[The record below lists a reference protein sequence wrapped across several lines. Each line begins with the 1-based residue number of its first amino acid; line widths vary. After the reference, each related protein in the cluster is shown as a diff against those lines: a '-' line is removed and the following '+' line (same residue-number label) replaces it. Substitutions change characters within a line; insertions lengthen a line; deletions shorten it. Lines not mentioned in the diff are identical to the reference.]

1 MAQINAP
8 YGANTKKTIVGRG
21 ASSKGRAC
29 GRGHDGQNSRSGG
42 GVRLGFEGGQMPLYR
57 RVARRGFSNYPF
69 KVTYEVVSLAKLNA
83 AYEDTLMFLS
93 GKDKSQLPTAILTSN
108 DVIAFGAVKALLN
121 RGYSIPGDV
130 SVVGFDDLP
139 MSSLLEPQLSSLS
152 VPKIAMGRAA
162 VDLLVSRMEGKNP
175 QVGEKRYMY
184 GPLVERQSI
193 SVPREP

>member
-83 AYEDTLMFLS
+83 AYEDGETVSVETLKEKGLVK
-93 GKDKSQLPTAILTSN
+93 GKDVQVKILNNGELTKKLTIEGIKVSATA
-108 DVIAFGAVKALLN
+108 AKAVENA
-121 RGYSIPGDV
+121 GG
-130 SVVGFDDLP
+130 
-139 MSSLLEPQLSSLS
+139 
-152 VPKIAMGRAA
+152 
-162 VDLLVSRMEGKNP
+162 LVK
-175 QVGEKRYMY
+175 
-184 GPLVERQSI
+184 
-193 SVPREP
+193 